1 MNEMTREDLMNQ
13 FHNYPDVVEVTDLCA
28 MLGGVKAKDARQLL
42 QAGKIKSFLIGRK
55 YQIPKECV
63 IDYLLEDHSK
73 EGTGM
78 NAAAQ
83 GDLEKAKSNMKK
95 DPKQRRQTTKAPK
108 GASSKTSARPIT
120 QKEAYRLMLQ
130 EYPDV
135 MNIEQVS
142 EVLGVS
148 TKAVY
153 GLIKEGHLSVLKIGR
168 TYRIPKIRLVAYLYG
183 DPQGQSDER
192 QPAMNLSIG
201 SKEKVRKNIQGRGE
215 IPHPN
220 RRANK

>member
-1 MNEMTREDLMNQ
+1 MTRKDWMDQ
-13 FHNYPDVVEVTDLCA
+13 FQNYPDVVEVTDLCA

-55 YQIPKECV
+55 YQVPKECV
-63 IDYLLEDHSK
+63 IDYLLEEHGK
-73 EGTGM
+73 EDRTEP

-83 GDLEKAKSNMKK
+83 GDLEKAKSNLKK
-95 DPKQRRQTTKAPK
+95 SPKQSRQTTNAPKDIDSKAP
-108 GASSKTSARPIT
+108 ARPIT

-153 GLIKEGHLSVLKIGR
+153 GLIKDGHISVLKIGR
-168 TYRIPKIRLVAYLYG
+168 TYRIPKIWLIAYLYG
-183 DPQGQSDER
+183 DPQGQSDEK
-192 QPAMNLSIG
+192 Q
-201 SKEKVRKNIQGRGE
+201 K
-215 IPHPN
+215 
-220 RRANK
+220 

>member
-1 MNEMTREDLMNQ
+1 MTRKDWMDQ
-13 FHNYPDVVEVTDLCA
+13 FQNYPDVVEVKDLCA
-28 MLGGVKAKDARQLL
+28 MLGGIKAKDARQLL

-55 YQIPKECV
+55 YQVPKECV
-63 IDYLLEDHSK
+63 IDYLLEEHGK
-73 EGTGM
+73 EDRTEP

-83 GDLEKAKSNMKK
+83 GDLEKAKSNLKK
-95 DPKQRRQTTKAPK
+95 SPKQSRQTTNAPKDIDSKAP
-108 GASSKTSARPIT
+108 ARPIT

-153 GLIKEGHLSVLKIGR
+153 GLIKDGHLSVLKIGR

-183 DPQGQSDER
+183 DPQGQSDEK
-192 QPAMNLSIG
+192 Q
-201 SKEKVRKNIQGRGE
+201 K
-215 IPHPN
+215 
-220 RRANK
+220 

>member
-1 MNEMTREDLMNQ
+1 MTREDLMNQ
-13 FHNYPDVVEVTDLCA
+13 FQNYPDVVEVTDLCA

-63 IDYLLEDHSK
+63 IDYLLEEHDN
-73 EGTGM
+73 EDQTEP

-83 GDLEKAKSNMKK
+83 GDLEKAKSNLKK
-95 DPKQRRQTTKAPK
+95 APKQRRQTTNAPK

-153 GLIKEGHLSVLKIGR
+153 GLIKSGHLSVLKIGR

-183 DPQGQSDER
+183 DPQGQSDEK
-192 QPAMNLSIG
+192 Q
-201 SKEKVRKNIQGRGE
+201 K
-215 IPHPN
+215 
-220 RRANK
+220 

>member
-1 MNEMTREDLMNQ
+1 MTRKDLMDQ
-13 FHNYPDVVEVTDLCA
+13 FQNYPDIVEVTDLCA
-28 MLGGVKAKDARQLL
+28 MLGGIKAKDARQLL
-42 QAGKIKSFLIGRK
+42 QTGRIKSFLIGRK

-73 EGTGM
+73 EGIGL
-78 NAAAQ
+78 NAAVQ
-83 GDLEKAKSNMKK
+83 GDLEKAKTNMKK

-135 MNIEQVS
+135 MNIEQVG

-148 TKAVY
+148 TKTMY
-153 GLIKEGHLSVLKIGR
+153 SLIKAGEISVLKVGR
-168 TYRIPKIRLVAYLYG
+168 TYRVPKIRLIAYLYG
-183 DPQGQSDER
+183 DPQGQ
-192 QPAMNLSIG
+192 NN
-201 SKEKVRKNIQGRGE
+201 EKQK
-215 IPHPN
+215 
-220 RRANK
+220 

>member
-1 MNEMTREDLMNQ
+1 MTREDIMNQ
-13 FHNYPDVVEVTDLCA
+13 FQNYPDVVEVTDLCA
-28 MLGGVKAKDARQLL
+28 MLGGIKAKDARQLL

-63 IDYLLEDHSK
+63 IDYLLEDHGK
-73 EGTGM
+73 EGTGL

-120 QKEAYRLMLQ
+120 QTEAYRLMLQ

-183 DPQGQSDER
+183 NPQSQSDER
-192 QPAMNLSIG
+192 Q
-201 SKEKVRKNIQGRGE
+201 K
-215 IPHPN
+215 
-220 RRANK
+220 

>member
-1 MNEMTREDLMNQ
+1 MTRKDWMDQ
-13 FHNYPDVVEVTDLCA
+13 FQNYPDVVEVTDLCA

-42 QAGKIKSFLIGRK
+42 QAGKNKSFLIGRK

-63 IDYLLEDHSK
+63 IDYLLEDHSN
-73 EGTGM
+73 ENHAES
-78 NAAAQ
+78 NAAMK
-83 GDLEKAKSNMKK
+83 GDLEKAKGSLKK
-95 DPKQRRQTTKAPK
+95 SPKQSRQTTNAPK
-108 GASSKTSARPIT
+108 STGSKASARPIT

-142 EVLGVS
+142 VVLGVS

-153 GLIKEGHLSVLKIGR
+153 GLIKDGHLSVLKIGR

-183 DPQGQSDER
+183 DPQGQSDEK
-192 QPAMNLSIG
+192 Q
-201 SKEKVRKNIQGRGE
+201 K
-215 IPHPN
+215 
-220 RRANK
+220 

>member
-1 MNEMTREDLMNQ
+1 MTRKDWMDQ
-13 FHNYPDVVEVTDLCA
+13 FQNYPDVVEVTDLCA

-63 IDYLLEDHSK
+63 IDYLLEEHDK
-73 EGTGM
+73 EDQTEP

-83 GDLEKAKSNMKK
+83 GDLEKAKSNLKK
-95 DPKQRRQTTKAPK
+95 APKQRRQTTNAPK

-183 DPQGQSDER
+183 NPQSQSDER
-192 QPAMNLSIG
+192 Q
-201 SKEKVRKNIQGRGE
+201 K
-215 IPHPN
+215 
-220 RRANK
+220 

>member
-1 MNEMTREDLMNQ
+1 MTRKDWMDQ
-13 FHNYPDVVEVTDLCA
+13 FQNYPDVVEVKDLRA
-28 MLGGVKAKDARQLL
+28 MLGGIKAKDARQLL

-63 IDYLLEDHSK
+63 IDYLLEDHGK
-73 EGTGM
+73 EDQTEL
-78 NAAAQ
+78 NEATQ
-83 GDLEKAKSNMKK
+83 GDLVKSKGSLKKA
-95 DPKQRRQTTKAPK
+95 PKQRRQTTNAPK

-183 DPQGQSDER
+183 NPQSQSDER
-192 QPAMNLSIG
+192 Q
-201 SKEKVRKNIQGRGE
+201 K
-215 IPHPN
+215 
-220 RRANK
+220 

>member
-1 MNEMTREDLMNQ
+1 MTREDLMNQ
-13 FHNYPDVVEVTDLCA
+13 FQNYPDVVEVTDLCA

-63 IDYLLEDHSK
+63 IDYLLEEHDN
-73 EGTGM
+73 EDQTEP

-83 GDLEKAKSNMKK
+83 GDLEKAKSNLKK
-95 DPKQRRQTTKAPK
+95 APKQRRQTTNAPK

-183 DPQGQSDER
+183 DPQGQSDEK
-192 QPAMNLSIG
+192 Q
-201 SKEKVRKNIQGRGE
+201 K
-215 IPHPN
+215 
-220 RRANK
+220 

>member
-1 MNEMTREDLMNQ
+1 MTRKDWMDQ
-13 FHNYPDVVEVTDLCA
+13 FQNHPDVVEVKDLCA
-28 MLGGVKAKDARQLL
+28 MLGGIKAKDARQLL

-63 IDYLLEDHSK
+63 IDYLLEEHDN
-73 EGTGM
+73 EDQTEP

-83 GDLEKAKSNMKK
+83 GDLEKAKSNLKK
-95 DPKQRRQTTKAPK
+95 APKQRRQTTNAPK

-168 TYRIPKIRLVAYLYG
+168 TYRIPKIGLVAYLYG
-183 DPQGQSDER
+183 NPQSQSDER
-192 QPAMNLSIG
+192 Q
-201 SKEKVRKNIQGRGE
+201 K
-215 IPHPN
+215 
-220 RRANK
+220 

>member
-1 MNEMTREDLMNQ
+1 MTRKDWMDQ
-13 FHNYPDVVEVTDLCA
+13 FQNYPDVVEVKDLCA
-28 MLGGVKAKDARQLL
+28 MLGGIKAKDARQLL

-63 IDYLLEDHSK
+63 IDYLLEDHGK
-73 EGTGM
+73 EDQTKA
-78 NAAAQ
+78 NEATQ
-83 GDLEKAKSNMKK
+83 GDLEKSKGSMKK
-95 DPKQRRQTTKAPK
+95 SPKQSRQTTNAPK
-108 GASSKTSARPIT
+108 GTDSKASARPIT

-183 DPQGQSDER
+183 DPQGRSDEK
-192 QPAMNLSIG
+192 Q
-201 SKEKVRKNIQGRGE
+201 K
-215 IPHPN
+215 
-220 RRANK
+220 

>member
-1 MNEMTREDLMNQ
+1 MTRKDWMDQ
-13 FHNYPDVVEVTDLCA
+13 FQNYPDVVEVKDLCA
-28 MLGGVKAKDARQLL
+28 MLGGIKAKDARQLL

-63 IDYLLEDHSK
+63 IDYLLEDHDK
-73 EGTGM
+73 EGTGL

-83 GDLEKAKSNMKK
+83 GDLEKAKTNMKK
-95 DPKQRRQTTKAPK
+95 DPKQRRQITKAPE

-120 QKEAYRLMLQ
+120 QTEAYRLMLQ

-153 GLIKEGHLSVLKIGR
+153 GLIKDGHLSVLKIGR

-183 DPQGQSDER
+183 NPQSQSDER
-192 QPAMNLSIG
+192 Q
-201 SKEKVRKNIQGRGE
+201 K
-215 IPHPN
+215 
-220 RRANK
+220 

>member
-1 MNEMTREDLMNQ
+1 MTREDLMNQ
-13 FHNYPDVVEVTDLCA
+13 FQNYPDVVEVTDLCA
-28 MLGGVKAKDARQLL
+28 MLGGIKAKDARQLL

-55 YQIPKECV
+55 YQIPKEYV
-63 IDYLLEDHSK
+63 IDYLLEDHGK
-73 EGTGM
+73 EDQTES
-78 NAAAQ
+78 NEATQ
-83 GDLEKAKSNMKK
+83 GDSEKSKGSLKKS
-95 DPKQRRQTTKAPK
+95 PKQGRQTTNAPK

-153 GLIKEGHLSVLKIGR
+153 GLIKDGHLSVLKIGR

-183 DPQGQSDER
+183 DPQSQS
-192 QPAMNLSIG
+192 N
-201 SKEKVRKNIQGRGE
+201 EKQK
-215 IPHPN
+215 
-220 RRANK
+220 

>member
-1 MNEMTREDLMNQ
+1 MTRKDWMDQ
-13 FHNYPDVVEVTDLCA
+13 FQNYPDVVEVTDLCA
-28 MLGGVKAKDARQLL
+28 MLGGIKSKDARQLL

-55 YQIPKECV
+55 YQIPKEYV
-63 IDYLLEDHSK
+63 IDYLLEDHGK
-73 EGTGM
+73 EDQTES
-78 NAAAQ
+78 NEATQ
-83 GDLEKAKSNMKK
+83 GDSEKSKGSLKKS
-95 DPKQRRQTTKAPK
+95 PKQGRQTTNAPK
-108 GASSKTSARPIT
+108 GTDPKTSACPIT

-153 GLIKEGHLSVLKIGR
+153 GLIKSGHLSVLKIGR

-183 DPQGQSDER
+183 DPQGQSDEK
-192 QPAMNLSIG
+192 Q
-201 SKEKVRKNIQGRGE
+201 K
-215 IPHPN
+215 
-220 RRANK
+220 

>member
-1 MNEMTREDLMNQ
+1 MTREDLMNQ
-13 FHNYPDVVEVTDLCA
+13 FQNYPDVVEVTDLCA

-63 IDYLLEDHSK
+63 IDYLLEEHDN
-73 EGTGM
+73 EDQTEP

-83 GDLEKAKSNMKK
+83 GDLEKAKSNLKK
-95 DPKQRRQTTKAPK
+95 APKQRRQTTNAPK

-183 DPQGQSDER
+183 NPQSQSDER
-192 QPAMNLSIG
+192 Q
-201 SKEKVRKNIQGRGE
+201 K
-215 IPHPN
+215 
-220 RRANK
+220 

>member
-1 MNEMTREDLMNQ
+1 MTREDLMNQ
-13 FHNYPDVVEVTDLCA
+13 FQNYPDVVEVTDLCA

-63 IDYLLEDHSK
+63 IDYLLEEHDN
-73 EGTGM
+73 EDQTEP

-83 GDLEKAKSNMKK
+83 GDLEKAKSNLKK
-95 DPKQRRQTTKAPK
+95 APKQRRQTTNAPK

-183 DPQGQSDER
+183 DPQSQSDER
-192 QPAMNLSIG
+192 Q
-201 SKEKVRKNIQGRGE
+201 K
-215 IPHPN
+215 
-220 RRANK
+220 

>member
-1 MNEMTREDLMNQ
+1 MTREDLMNQ

-55 YQIPKECV
+55 YQIPKEYV
-63 IDYLLEDHSK
+63 IDYLLEDHGK
-73 EGTGM
+73 EDQTES
-78 NAAAQ
+78 NEAKQ
-83 GDLEKAKSNMKK
+83 GDLEKSKGSLKKS
-95 DPKQRRQTTKAPK
+95 PKQSHRTTNAPNN
-108 GASSKTSARPIT
+108 ADLKTSARPIT

-135 MNIEQVS
+135 MNIDQVS

-153 GLIKEGHLSVLKIGR
+153 GLIKGGHLSVLKIGR

-183 DPQGQSDER
+183 DPQGQSDEK
-192 QPAMNLSIG
+192 Q
-201 SKEKVRKNIQGRGE
+201 K
-215 IPHPN
+215 
-220 RRANK
+220 

>member
-1 MNEMTREDLMNQ
+1 MTRKDWMDQ
-13 FHNYPDVVEVTDLCA
+13 FQNHPDVVEVKDLCA
-28 MLGGVKAKDARQLL
+28 MLGGIKAKDARQLL

-63 IDYLLEDHSK
+63 IDYLLEDHDK
-73 EGTGM
+73 EGTGL

-83 GDLEKAKSNMKK
+83 GDLEKAKTNMKK

-108 GASSKTSARPIT
+108 GADLKTSVRPIT

-142 EVLGVS
+142 KVLGVS

-153 GLIKEGHLSVLKIGR
+153 GLIKDGHLSVLKIGR

-183 DPQGQSDER
+183 DPQSQSDEK
-192 QPAMNLSIG
+192 Q
-201 SKEKVRKNIQGRGE
+201 K
-215 IPHPN
+215 
-220 RRANK
+220 

>member
-1 MNEMTREDLMNQ
+1 MTRKDLMNQ
-13 FHNYPDVVEVTDLCA
+13 FQNYPDVVEVTDLCA
-28 MLGGVKAKDARQLL
+28 MLGGIKVKDARQLL

-63 IDYLLEDHSK
+63 IDYLLEDHGK
-73 EGTGM
+73 EDQTKA
-78 NAAAQ
+78 NEATQ
-83 GDLEKAKSNMKK
+83 GDLEKAKSNLKK
-95 DPKQRRQTTKAPK
+95 APKQRRQTTNAPK

-153 GLIKEGHLSVLKIGR
+153 GLIKGGHLSVLKIGR

-183 DPQGQSDER
+183 DPQSQSDEK
-192 QPAMNLSIG
+192 Q
-201 SKEKVRKNIQGRGE
+201 K
-215 IPHPN
+215 
-220 RRANK
+220 

>member
-1 MNEMTREDLMNQ
+1 MTRKDWMDQ
-13 FHNYPDVVEVTDLCA
+13 FQNYPDVVEVTDLCA
-28 MLGGVKAKDARQLL
+28 MLGGIKAKDARQLL
-42 QAGKIKSFLIGRK
+42 QAGNIKSFLIGRK
-55 YQIPKECV
+55 YQVPKECV
-63 IDYLLEDHSK
+63 IDYLLEEHGK
-73 EGTGM
+73 EDRTEP

-83 GDLEKAKSNMKK
+83 GDLEKAKSNLKK
-95 DPKQRRQTTKAPK
+95 SPKQSRQTTNAPKDIDSKAP
-108 GASSKTSARPIT
+108 ARPIT

-153 GLIKEGHLSVLKIGR
+153 GLIKDGHISVLKIGR

-183 DPQGQSDER
+183 DPQGKSDE
-192 QPAMNLSIG
+192 
-201 SKEKVRKNIQGRGE
+201 KKK
-215 IPHPN
+215 
-220 RRANK
+220 

>member
-1 MNEMTREDLMNQ
+1 MTREDLMNQ
-13 FHNYPDVVEVTDLCA
+13 FQNYPDVVEVTDLCA

-73 EGTGM
+73 EDQTES
-78 NAAAQ
+78 NEATQ
-83 GDLEKAKSNMKK
+83 GDSEKSKGSLKKS
-95 DPKQRRQTTKAPK
+95 PKQGRQITSTPK
-108 GASSKTSARPIT
+108 GTDPKTSARPIT

-153 GLIKEGHLSVLKIGR
+153 GLIKDGHLSVLKIGR

-183 DPQGQSDER
+183 DPQSQSDER
-192 QPAMNLSIG
+192 Q
-201 SKEKVRKNIQGRGE
+201 K
-215 IPHPN
+215 
-220 RRANK
+220 

>member
-1 MNEMTREDLMNQ
+1 MTREDLMNQ
-13 FHNYPDVVEVTDLCA
+13 FQNYPDVVEVTDLCA

-63 IDYLLEDHSK
+63 IDFLLEEHDN
-73 EGTGM
+73 EDQTEP

-83 GDLEKAKSNMKK
+83 GDLEKAKSNLKK
-95 DPKQRRQTTKAPK
+95 APKQRRQTTNAPK

-183 DPQGQSDER
+183 DPQGQ
-192 QPAMNLSIG
+192 NN
-201 SKEKVRKNIQGRGE
+201 EKQK
-215 IPHPN
+215 
-220 RRANK
+220 